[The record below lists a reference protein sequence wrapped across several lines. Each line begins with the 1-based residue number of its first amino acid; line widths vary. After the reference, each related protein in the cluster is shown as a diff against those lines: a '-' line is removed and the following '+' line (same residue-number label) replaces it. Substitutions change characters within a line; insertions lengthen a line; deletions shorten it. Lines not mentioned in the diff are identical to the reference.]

1 LEQLAQFYDDSGSDR
16 FFSLEQTTQGLDQS
30 QLNSFF
36 QKLLTTIDLPILA
49 ELFYQQLTGTLQLSA
64 LKIQF
69 NDAVVNF
76 GNFDKTINIKI
87 LKHIDDDKCIT
98 TLSYGFVNALSQ
110 RDWQVLQQMHLYF
123 RHPLKNALEYHK
135 VKQFAMKDYL
145 TSLGNRA
152 SYDET
157 MHRLISQANR
167 HESKF
172 GVLMIDMDR
181 FKQVNDQ
188 FGHGEG
194 DKVLVSCAET
204 LQHCLRDTDFAFR
217 FGGDEFCCLLAD
229 SDNQANILIAQR
241 IQQEMQNNVLLKKYG
256 VSCSI
261 GSSNYLS
268 GDCETSIFSRADK
281 ALYAAKK
288 AGRDCFRS
296 A

>member
-1 LEQLAQFYDDSGSDR
+1 MEQLAQFYDDTGSDN
-16 FFSLEQTTQGLDQS
+16 FFSLEQNTQGLSQN

-36 QKLLTTIDLPILA
+36 QKLLTTIDLPVLA
-49 ELFYQQLTGTLQLSA
+49 ELFYQQLSSTLPLSA

-69 NDAVVNF
+69 NDAVINF
-76 GNFDKTINIKI
+76 GKLDKTRNIKV
-87 LKHIDDDKCIT
+87 LKHIDQDKCMT
-98 TLSYGFVNALSQ
+98 TLSYGFNHVLDD

-157 MHRLISQANR
+157 LRRLISQANR
-167 HESKF
+167 YELKF
-172 GVLMIDMDR
+172 GLLMIDMDK

-194 DKVLVSCAET
+194 DKVLISCADT
-204 LQHCLRDTDFAFR
+204 IQHCLRDTDFAFR
-217 FGGDEFCCLLAD
+217 FGGDEFCCLLAN
-229 SDNQANILIAQR
+229 SDRQANMVIAQR
-241 IQQEMQNNVLLKKYG
+241 IQHAVQSNALLKKYG

-261 GSSNYLS
+261 GSSNYFV
-268 GDCETSIFSRADK
+268 GDCEKSIFTRADK
-281 ALYAAKK
+281 ALYAAKQ
-288 AGRDCFRS
+288 AGRDCFR
-296 A
+296 AA